1 MTDQDHVNTT
11 KYDTNS
17 TLEKQKSALEKVIE
31 EINKPVV
38 EEIKETKE
46 VKKVIKV
53 EKSKV
58 EETRKLLLNKNL
70 KIKLLVIKHQIRKIQ
85 PIRTKENQIIKI
97 HQVRNQPR
105 VIIAKHQV
113 TKIKTTI
120 LLKKEQKTTQIKRRV
135 QLIRKKVQTLR
146 VRKIIKRKPLRERNL
161 NGFLN
166 NNLLKY

>member
-58 EETRKLLLNKNL
+58 
-70 KIKLLVIKHQIRKIQ
+70 Q
-85 PIRTKENQIIKI
+85 
-97 HQVRNQPR
+97 
-105 VIIAKHQV
+105 
-113 TKIKTTI
+113 
-120 LLKKEQKTTQIKRRV
+120 
-135 QLIRKKVQTLR
+135 
-146 VRKIIKRKPLRERNL
+146 
-161 NGFLN
+161 GS
-166 NNLLKY
+166 YC